1 MNADYSM
8 HDRAL
13 EALSPCGPNLANGM
27 TSHAPMVVEALAA
40 LGRADA
46 ALPWVEKNRSNLR
59 LRPPAIEPIASDAW
73 RTALARYD
81 RFGDWSAFFERELA
95 ESPWREVVARWTERF
110 APAFCAAATHG
121 VLRVGHAVRSLE
133 QAETP
138 LRVRELGDAFAS
150 WAYAYQTLPSRIGA
164 GGALAARDAI
174 GAVPVVPVGERQF
187 RGTIVSAV
195 AGLDAF
201 APFAPA
207 IDLLDVRPDPA
218 RVLSD
223 LTETFARVYLGNA
236 RDGLST
242 VVFVHGVTSV
252 AALRSLLPHLAPE
265 TARAATRY
273 AWQSSAALYAAFA
286 SGPPRMGEIE
296 APAADADAIIDRAV
310 ASGDDHAIK
319 FTEACLREHAIA
331 ASNAYLAAADDA
343 VRRLTQPA

>member
-1 MNADYSM
+1 MNADYSK
-8 HDRAL
+8 HDAAL
-13 EALSPCGPNLANGM
+13 EALAPYGPDLANGM
-27 TSHAPMVVEALAA
+27 TSHAPMVVETLAA

-46 ALPWVEKNRSNLR
+46 ALPWIEKNRSNL
-59 LRPPAIEPIASDAW
+59 LPRPAAVEPIARDAW
-73 RTALARYD
+73 PAALARYD

-95 ESPWREVVARWTERF
+95 ESPWRDAVARWTERF

-150 WAYAYQTLPSRIGA
+150 WAYAYQTLPSGVGA
-164 GGALAARDAI
+164 RDALAARDAI
-174 GAVPVVPVGERQF
+174 GAVPVVPEAERQF

-201 APFAPA
+201 APFAPV
-207 IDLLDVRPDPA
+207 IDLLDVRPEPA
-218 RVLSD
+218 RLLSD

-236 RDGLST
+236 RDWLST

-252 AALRSLLPHLAPE
+252 ASLRSLLPYLAPDA
-265 TARAATRY
+265 ARAATRY

-286 SGPPRMGEIE
+286 AAPPRAGEIE
-296 APAADADAIIDRAV
+296 PPAAGADAIVDRAV

-319 FTEACLREHAIA
+319 FAEACLREHAIA
-331 ASNAYLAAADDA
+331 PSNAYLAAADDA
-343 VRRLTQPA
+343 VGRLAQFA